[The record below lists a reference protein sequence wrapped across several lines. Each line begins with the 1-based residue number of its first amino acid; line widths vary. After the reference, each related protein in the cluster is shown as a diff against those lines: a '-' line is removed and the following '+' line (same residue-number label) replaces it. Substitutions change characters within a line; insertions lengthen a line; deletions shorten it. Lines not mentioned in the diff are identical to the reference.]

1 VVTDSA
7 ARIFEGVTFR
17 ASRDVT
23 DVLGPIPAENFD
35 QAADEMR
42 NLAADLLRRNY
53 THDAALAALAADR
66 LAETAELTRVL
77 RARTA
82 PPTIAAPET
91 ALYEKELIP

>member
-7 ARIFEGVTFR
+7 ARIFETVTFR
-17 ASRDVT
+17 ASRD
-23 DVLGPIPAENFD
+23 LGPIPAENFD

-53 THDAALAALAADR
+53 THDAALAAVAADR
-66 LAETAELTRVL
+66 LSETAELARIL

-82 PPTIAAPET
+82 PATIAAPET